1 MVPSRC
7 FTPLALAHH
16 TIGGWWTIIG
26 SRMDLLE
33 VNNFGAI
40 DADADDLLR
49 ECFQDHPAYLQALRF
64 ERFLVLGRK
73 GSGKTAIFK
82 RFLTE
87 REPDL
92 LAYGH
97 SFDDYPWQHHDLQ
110 AQTGVPEERRYFHS
124 WKYLILVGLAK
135 LLLNQDRSQPW
146 SQQALDSG
154 AALEDFV
161 VDSYGSRDPD
171 LRQLFSPDKELRFKG
186 ALRLPFI
193 ELSGERL
200 RVRELPVHVQDV
212 NRAIQEHVVAVL
224 NPAKRYYVCFD
235 QLDLGFT
242 TTQPEYVQR
251 LIGLILAARDLFL
264 GAHDSGKQLN
274 VIVFLRDDIYQDLQ
288 FEDKNKITE
297 NFATYVQWSESGGD
311 LTLKRLM
318 ESRFTTVIGPSG
330 DPVSWEDVFD
340 ETKEMPSR
348 QKKYRHI
355 CDRTFLRPRDM
366 IRFCNEVLAVYKA
379 QGGAADGKFD
389 NTAVHAAR
397 DGYSE
402 YLLNELDDE
411 IAKHAPHYKEYLEVI
426 KELGAL
432 QFSADSFRS
441 AWERRKS
448 LADLDASDGLNE
460 LFEFSVVGYL
470 KPGGRGGGSEY
481 VWRYLDPRARFNPSA
496 DTYRVHPGFKEALD
510 LTRTST

>member
-1 MVPSRC
+1 
-7 FTPLALAHH
+7 
-16 TIGGWWTIIG
+16 
-26 SRMDLLE
+26 MDLLSAP
-33 VNNFGAI
+33 NFGAI
-40 DADADDLLR
+40 DADADELLR
-49 ECFQDHPAYLQALRF
+49 GCFQDHPAYLEARDL
-64 ERFLVLGRK
+64 ERFLILGRK

-82 RFLTE
+82 RFITE
-87 REPDL
+87 RQPL
-92 LAYGH
+92 VFAYGH

-110 AQTGVPEERRYFHS
+110 AQTGVPEERRYVHS
-124 WKYLILVGLAK
+124 WKYLILIGLAK
-135 LLLNQDRSQPW
+135 VLLNNDQSQPW
-146 SQQALDSG
+146 DERAFASL

-171 LRQLFSPDKELRFKG
+171 LRQLFSPEKELRFKG
-186 ALRLPFI
+186 ALRFPFL
-193 ELSGERL
+193 EVTGERL

-212 NRAIQEHVVAVL
+212 NRVVQEHIVAAL
-224 NPAKRYYVCFD
+224 NPINTYYVCFD

-242 TTQPEYVQR
+242 TEGEEYSQR
-251 LIGLILAARDLFL
+251 LIGLILAARDLFI
-264 GAHDSGKQLN
+264 AGKDAGKRLN
-274 VIVFLRDDIYQDLQ
+274 VVVFLRDDIYQDLQ

-297 NFATYVQWSESGGD
+297 NYATYVQWKEHGGA

-318 ESRFTTVIGPSG
+318 ESRFSEVLGNGTQVTWS
-330 DPVSWEDVFD
+330 EVFD

-366 IRFCNEVLAVYKA
+366 IRFCNEVLSMYKS
-379 QGGAADGKFD
+379 QRRSPEGRFD
-389 NTAVHAAR
+389 NAAVHAAR

-411 IAKHAPHYKEYLEVI
+411 IAKHVPEYKEYLEVI
-426 KELGAL
+426 KEIGSL
-432 QFSADSFRS
+432 QFSAETFRTVWNRRTSLS
-441 AWERRKS
+441 AI
-448 LADLDASDGLNE
+448 DASVGLHE

-481 VWRYLDPRARFNPSA
+481 VWRYLDPRARFNPVA

-510 LTRTST
+510 LTRATG